1 MEVQRSIKAAIDELI
16 GKYPVIALTG
26 PRQSGKTTLLKKA
39 FFDYQYVN
47 LEDPEVREFAI
58 SDPKGFFKTYS
69 EKTIID
75 EAQRVPSLFSYIQSI
90 VDDSGK
96 MGQYILSGSQNFQL
110 MENITQSLAGRVAIF
125 QLLPFDLTEL
135 ESANLLNDDYATTMV
150 NGFYPATY
158 DRQISP
164 SKFYYNYL
172 QTYVQR
178 DITELIEVKNLTL
191 FKKFIK
197 LVAGR
202 AGQLINYNSLANDCG
217 VSQPTIK
224 SWISALESSY
234 ILFTLPPYFENI
246 SKRLIKTPKLYFYDT
261 GLLCY
266 LLGIKEADEI
276 RTHPLKGNLFENMMI
291 SEYVKRIHHKNEV
304 IDVWFW
310 RDVAGHEIDFLT
322 KKGATFSLYEIKS
335 TETIM
340 PNQFKGL
347 SYFESVHPSEKH
359 NKNVVYAGTDA
370 QERTSGRIIPWKNFG
385 DND

>member
-1 MEVQRSIKAAIDELI
+1 MEVQRSIKVAIDELI

-39 FFDYQYVN
+39 FSNYQYVN
-47 LEDPEVREFAI
+47 LENPDVREFAL
-58 SDPKGFFKTYS
+58 SDPKGFFKVYS
-69 EKTIID
+69 DKTIID
-75 EAQRVPSLFSYIQSI
+75 EAQRAPALFSYIQSI
-90 VDDSGK
+90 VDESGK

-125 QLLPFDLTEL
+125 QLLPFDFSEL
-135 ESANLLNDDYATTMV
+135 ESANLLNDDYAITMM
-150 NGFYPATY
+150 NGCYPATY

-197 LVAGR
+197 LIAGR

-261 GLLCY
+261 GLLCF

-276 RTHPLKGNLFENMMI
+276 RTHPLKGNLFENMVI
-291 SEYVKRIHHKNEV
+291 SEYVKRMHHKNEV
-304 IDVWFW
+304 NEVWFW

-322 KKGATFSLYEIKS
+322 KKNATFYLYEVKS

-340 PNQFKGL
+340 QNHFNGL
-347 SYFESVHPSEKH
+347 NYFESIHPSEKL
-359 NKNVVYAGTDA
+359 NKNVVYAGNEA
-370 QERTSGRIIPWKNFG
+370 QERTLGNIISWKHFG
-385 DND
+385 DKA

>member
-1 MEVQRSIKAAIDELI
+1 MEVQRSIKTAIDELI

-26 PRQSGKTTLLKKA
+26 PRQSGKTTLLKKS

-58 SDPKGFFKTYS
+58 SDPKGFFKIYS
-69 EKTIID
+69 DKTIID

-90 VDDSGK
+90 VDESGK
-96 MGQYILSGSQNFQL
+96 MGQYIISGSQNFQL

-135 ESANLLNDDYATTMV
+135 ESVNLLNDDYATTMV
-150 NGFYPATY
+150 NGFYPALY

-164 SKFYYNYL
+164 SKFYYNYI

-178 DITELIEVKNLTL
+178 DITELIEVKNLNL

-202 AGQLINYNSLANDCG
+202 VGQLINYNSLAKDCG

-261 GLLCY
+261 GLLCH

-291 SEYVKRIHHKNEV
+291 SEYIKRMHHKNDV
-304 IDVWFW
+304 MDVWFW

-322 KKGATFSLYEIKS
+322 KKGGTFSLYEIKS

-347 SYFESVHPSEKH
+347 SYFESIHPYENN
-359 NKNVVYAGTDA
+359 NKNVVYAGTDT
-370 QERTSGRIIPWKNFG
+370 QERTLGRIIPWKNFG
-385 DND
+385 DNA